1 MLLLLNIQDYLA
13 KASRGE
19 LSVPPS
25 HLDQFLN
32 DCNVAVSRQ
41 LQREARD
48 FRIRMSGIGRPVC
61 QQLMEREGYTEEV
74 DYNSV
79 LRFLFGDVT
88 EAILMLVLR
97 ESGCNIVDFQKDVEL
112 KIGDETINGTLDL
125 ILEDEM
131 GVKKVWDIKSAS
143 DWSFKYKFKAG
154 YEKMKEDDLFGYLMQ
169 GHLYSEALGMPFGGW
184 IVINKSSGEVAVVD
198 APEWQ
203 EEDRKFYLKD
213 AQVRVKQ
220 LVNPDT
226 KVTKFKS
233 EIETYKEDGV
243 VTPTGNKILAKPCT
257 FCGFRKHCWPKAKL
271 HPKVTSRAKVR
282 PEIWYEVVKKAEI

>member
-25 HLDQFLN
+25 HLKTFLE
-32 DCNVAVSRQ
+32 DCKVAVSRQ
-41 LQREARD
+41 LQRESRE
-48 FRIRMSGIGRPVC
+48 FRIRMSGLGRPLC

-79 LRFLFGDVT
+79 LRFLFGDIT

-97 ESGCNIVDFQKDVEL
+97 ESGCKIVDFQKEVEL
-112 KIGDETINGTLDL
+112 PLGDSTIKGTLDVV
-125 ILEDEM
+125 LEDET
-131 GVKKVWDIKSAS
+131 GTKKVWDIKSAS
-143 DWSFKYKFKAG
+143 EWAFRYKYKAG

-184 IVINKSSGEVAVVD
+184 IVINKSSGEVAVVEVPD
-198 APEWQ
+198 WQ
-203 EEDRKFYLKD
+203 EEDRELYMKD
-213 AQVRVKQ
+213 ARSRIKQ
-220 LVNPDT
+220 LVNPNT

-233 EIETYKEDGV
+233 EPEMVKIAGFSE
-243 VTPTGNKILAKPCT
+243 PTGNKILAKPCT

-271 HPKVTSRAKVR
+271 HPKVTSRAKVK
-282 PEIWYEVVKKAEI
+282 PEIWYETVKTPEL